1 MNHIL
6 LRLDC
11 AIHNIA
17 ILVHFLLCLTSLVL
31 LFIIA
36 IIILSYLCLK
46 TIICNKSL
54 LLPASHSLLLRDNAG
69 VVLDLG
75 RHLGHLLSGPLH
87 RICNPLPPLQSAT
100 WDLLDQPGQLD
111 QVLVCPH
118 LVRVPWQNF
127 FHLFHLL
134 LTVSLCCLFVHGLS
148 LGFCLFLLLLLL
160 LPRSFLLFPFF
171 LLFQFLSF
179 PPLLLSP
186 RLD

>member
-17 ILVHFLLCLTSLVL
+17 ILVFFLFCLTSLLLVL
-31 LFIIA
+31 LIA
-36 IIILSYLCLK
+36 IIIPSYLCLK

-75 RHLGHLLSGPLH
+75 RHLGDLLSGPLH
-87 RICNPLPPLQSAT
+87 RICKPLPPLQSAT

-134 LTVSLCCLFVHGLS
+134 HLLLTVSLCCLFVHGLS

-171 LLFQFLSF
+171 
-179 PPLLLSP
+179 
-186 RLD
+186 